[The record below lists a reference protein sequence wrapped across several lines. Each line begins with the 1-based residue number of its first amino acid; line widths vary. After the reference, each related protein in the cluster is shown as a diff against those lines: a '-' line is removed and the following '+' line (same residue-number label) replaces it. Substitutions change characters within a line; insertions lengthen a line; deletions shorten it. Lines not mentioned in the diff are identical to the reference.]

1 MRTRMTM
8 LRRMTAAVGVVALAG
23 GLAFGGM
30 AGASVARKPMSERQW
45 RKTANN
51 ICVQSNTLFD
61 EAGQTAFAGLPPDGQ
76 PSLDQMTAFVTAI
89 EPILQQR
96 IDSIDALKEPTR
108 LKQQVKKLL
117 KVAQAEL
124 DALVADPSRGLEGDP
139 FTGASLASKKL
150 KLKDCV

>member
-1 MRTRMTM
+1 MTTRQWTT
-8 LRRMTAAVGVVALAG
+8 LNLGALALVGV
-23 GLAFGGM
+23 LAFGGV
-30 AGASVARKPMSERQW
+30 AGATVSAKPMSERQW

-61 EAGQTAFAGLPPDGQ
+61 EAGQTAFAGLPSDGQ